1 MESLQVGG
9 VIAFIYGILWASA
22 TLKDAKRAVAA
33 EHVEKLRRIE
43 RLTVLN
49 GLGPLL
55 PLFAALGIVS
65 VWRHY
70 AFGIGIAAI
79 FLTVTLVALKGF
91 VHAKRMR
98 GAGVPREYRRS
109 YRKAHVIRAVSLA
122 IVAASLVP
130 LVSVS

>member
-1 MESLQVGG
+1 MESMQVGG
-9 VIAFIYGILWASA
+9 VIAFIYGILWASS
-22 TLKDAKRAVAA
+22 TLKEAKRAVAA
-33 EHVEKLRRIE
+33 EHFEKLRRIE

-65 VWRHY
+65 VWQHY
-70 AFGIGIAAI
+70 AFGIGVAAI
-79 FLTVTLVALKGF
+79 FLTVTLVALKG
-91 VHAKRMR
+91 VLHAKHMR
-98 GAGVPREYRRS
+98 GAGVPLDYRVS